1 MTAGMPIAGRTGGF
15 NFGTHFMQ
23 TRILQPGEIEALDK
37 TSFPRILL
45 PQVASLFSERAAR
58 LRQLADGNPIAD
70 YLQFAAKIVDAQ
82 HAAAATVELQPLEGS
97 TIERSQQ
104 FSMPLLPAAEH
115 IDPAWHSVLD
125 AMLETLSASE
135 GLPEQLQPLIHSLQT
150 LSANERNEIG
160 TRLLQKEVAA
170 RHVGMA
176 PFIMAALQVTYAKR
190 AAVLNVADVPYT
202 DPATICPVCASEPV
216 SSVLRIGGQ
225 ANGHRYLH
233 CGTCCTEWHMV
244 RVKCTHC
251 ESTKGI
257 HYQSIEGSQEVVTA
271 ETCDECGT
279 YRKVVNQE
287 KDPFAEPLA
296 DDLATLT
303 LDLLMHENT
312 RFKRSSANPLLYVA
326 VAQEQEEEPQTGLID
341 PAAE

>member
-1 MTAGMPIAGRTGGF
+1 
-15 NFGTHFMQ
+15 MQ

-37 TSFPRILL
+37 TSFPRVLL
-45 PQVASLFSERAAR
+45 PQVSTLFAERAAR

-82 HAAAATVELQPLEGS
+82 HAAAGSVELQPMDRS
-97 TIERSQQ
+97 NIERSQQ
-104 FSMPLLPAAEH
+104 FSMPLLPAADH
-115 IDPAWHSVLD
+115 IDPAWQQVLN
-125 AMLETLSASE
+125 AMLDTLSGSE
-135 GLPEQLQPLIHSLQT
+135 GLPEPLQPLLQSLRD
-150 LSANERNEIG
+150 LSQDERDTIAK
-160 TRLLQKEVAA
+160 RLLQKEVAA
-170 RHVGMA
+170 RHIGMA

-190 AAVLNVADVPYT
+190 AAALDVEDVPYT

-216 SSVLRIGGQ
+216 SSILRIGGK

-233 CGTCCTEWHMV
+233 CGTCCTEWQLV
-244 RVKCTHC
+244 RVKCSHC

-257 HYQSIEGSQEVVTA
+257 HYQSIEGGKEVVTA

-287 KDPFAEPLA
+287 KDPMAEPLA

-303 LDLLMHENT
+303 LDLLMSENT
-312 RFKRSSANPLLYVA
+312 QFKRASANPLLFVA
-326 VAQEQEEEPQTGLID
+326 VAEEQTDAQSAELVD

>member
-1 MTAGMPIAGRTGGF
+1 
-15 NFGTHFMQ
+15 MQ

-37 TSFPRILL
+37 TSFPRVLL
-45 PQVASLFSERAAR
+45 PQVSTLFAERAAR

-82 HAAAATVELQPLEGS
+82 HAAAGSVELQPMDRS
-97 TIERSQQ
+97 NIERSQQ
-104 FSMPLLPAAEH
+104 FSMPLLPAADH
-115 IDPAWHSVLD
+115 IDPAWQQVLN
-125 AMLETLSASE
+125 AMLDTLSGSE
-135 GLPEQLQPLIHSLQT
+135 GLPEPLQPLLQSLRD
-150 LSANERNEIG
+150 LSQDERDTIAK
-160 TRLLQKEVAA
+160 RLLQKEVAA
-170 RHVGMA
+170 RHIGMA
-176 PFIMAALQVTYAKR
+176 PFIMAALQVTYAQR
-190 AAVLNVADVPYT
+190 AAALDVEDVPYT

-216 SSVLRIGGQ
+216 SSVLRIGGK

-233 CGTCCTEWHMV
+233 CGTCCTEWQLV
-244 RVKCTHC
+244 RVKCSHC

-257 HYQSIEGSQEVVTA
+257 HYQSVEGGKEVVTA

-287 KDPFAEPLA
+287 KDPMAEPLA

-303 LDLLMHENT
+303 LDLLMSENT
-312 RFKRSSANPLLYVA
+312 QFKRASANPLLFVA
-326 VAQEQEEEPQTGLID
+326 VAEEQTDAQSAELVD

>member
-1 MTAGMPIAGRTGGF
+1 
-15 NFGTHFMQ
+15 MQ

-37 TSFPRILL
+37 TSFPRVLL
-45 PQVASLFSERAAR
+45 PQVSTLFAERAAR
-58 LRQLADGNPIAD
+58 LRQLADGNHIAD

-82 HAAAATVELQPLEGS
+82 HAAAGSVELQPMDRS
-97 TIERSQQ
+97 NIERSQQ
-104 FSMPLLPAAEH
+104 FSMPLLPAADH
-115 IDPAWHSVLD
+115 IDPAWQQVLN
-125 AMLETLSASE
+125 AMLDTLSGSE
-135 GLPEQLQPLIHSLQT
+135 GLPEPLQPLLQSLRD
-150 LSANERNEIG
+150 LSQDERDTIAK
-160 TRLLQKEVAA
+160 RLLQKEVAA
-170 RHVGMA
+170 RHIGMA

-190 AAVLNVADVPYT
+190 AAALDVEDVPYT

-216 SSVLRIGGQ
+216 SSVLRIGGK

-233 CGTCCTEWHMV
+233 CGTCCTEWQLV
-244 RVKCTHC
+244 RVKCSHC

-257 HYQSIEGSQEVVTA
+257 HYQSVEGSKEVVTA

-287 KDPFAEPLA
+287 KDPMAEPLA

-303 LDLLMHENT
+303 LDLLMSENT
-312 RFKRSSANPLLYVA
+312 QFKRASANPLLFVA
-326 VAQEQEEEPQTGLID
+326 VAEEQTDAQSAELVD

>member
-1 MTAGMPIAGRTGGF
+1 
-15 NFGTHFMQ
+15 MQ
-23 TRILQPGEIEALDK
+23 QRILQPGEIEALDK

-45 PQVASLFSERAAR
+45 PQVASLFAERAAR
-58 LRQLADGNPIAD
+58 LRQLSDGNAIAD

-82 HAAAATVELQPLEGS
+82 HSAAAGVELQPMDSS
-97 TIERSQQ
+97 TMERAQQ

-115 IDPAWHSVLD
+115 VDPAWHLVLD
-125 AMLETLSASE
+125 AMLNTLAGNE
-135 GLPEQLQPLIHSLQT
+135 GLPEPLQPLITSLRE
-150 LSANERNEIG
+150 LSHAERDEIAK
-160 TRLLQKEVAA
+160 RLLEKEVAA
-170 RHVGMA
+170 RHIGMA

-190 AAVLNVADVPYT
+190 AAALNVADVPYT
-202 DPATICPVCASEPV
+202 DPASICPVCASEPV
-216 SSVLRIGGQ
+216 ASVLRIGGQ

-244 RVKCTHC
+244 RVKCSHC

-257 HYQSIEGSQEVVTA
+257 HYETIEGSKDVITA

-287 KDPFAEPLA
+287 KDPLAEPLA
-296 DDLATLT
+296 DDLASLM
-303 LDLLMHENT
+303 LDLLMSENT
-312 RFKRSSANPLLYVA
+312 KFRRSSANPLLFVA
-326 VAQEQEEEPQTGLID
+326 VAEEQAPDQEPGLVD

>member
-1 MTAGMPIAGRTGGF
+1 
-15 NFGTHFMQ
+15 MQ

-37 TSFPRILL
+37 TSFPRVLL
-45 PQVASLFSERAAR
+45 PQVSTLFAERAAR

-82 HAAAATVELQPLEGS
+82 HAAAGSVELQPMDRS
-97 TIERSQQ
+97 NIERSQQ
-104 FSMPLLPAAEH
+104 FSMPLLPAADH
-115 IDPAWHSVLD
+115 IDPAWQQVLN
-125 AMLETLSASE
+125 AMLDTLSGSE
-135 GLPEQLQPLIHSLQT
+135 GLPEPLQPLLQSLRD
-150 LSANERNEIG
+150 LSQDERDTIAK
-160 TRLLQKEVAA
+160 RLLQKEVAA
-170 RHVGMA
+170 RHIGMA

-190 AAVLNVADVPYT
+190 AAALDVEDVPYT

-216 SSVLRIGGQ
+216 SSVLRIGGK

-233 CGTCCTEWHMV
+233 CGTCCTEWQLV
-244 RVKCTHC
+244 RVKCSHC

-257 HYQSIEGSQEVVTA
+257 HYQSIEGSKEVVTA

-287 KDPFAEPLA
+287 KDPMAEPLA

-303 LDLLMHENT
+303 LDLLMSENT
-312 RFKRSSANPLLYVA
+312 QFKRASTNPLLFVA
-326 VAQEQEEEPQTGLID
+326 VAEEQTDAQSAELVD

>member
-1 MTAGMPIAGRTGGF
+1 
-15 NFGTHFMQ
+15 MQ

-37 TSFPRILL
+37 TSFPRVLL
-45 PQVASLFSERAAR
+45 PQVSTLFAERAAR

-82 HAAAATVELQPLEGS
+82 HAAAGSVELQPMDRS
-97 TIERSQQ
+97 NIERSQQ
-104 FSMPLLPAAEH
+104 FSMPLLPAADH
-115 IDPAWHSVLD
+115 IDPAWQQVLN
-125 AMLETLSASE
+125 AMLDTLSGSE
-135 GLPEQLQPLIHSLQT
+135 GLPEPLQPLLQSLRD
-150 LSANERNEIG
+150 LSQDERDTIAK
-160 TRLLQKEVAA
+160 RLLQKEVAA
-170 RHVGMA
+170 RHIGMA

-190 AAVLNVADVPYT
+190 AAALDVEDVPYT

-216 SSVLRIGGQ
+216 SSVLRIGGK

-233 CGTCCTEWHMV
+233 CGTCCTEWQLV
-244 RVKCTHC
+244 RVKCSHC

-257 HYQSIEGSQEVVTA
+257 HYQSIEGSKEVVTA

-287 KDPFAEPLA
+287 KDPMAEPLA

-303 LDLLMHENT
+303 LDLLMSENT
-312 RFKRSSANPLLYVA
+312 QFKRASANPLLFVA
-326 VAQEQEEEPQTGLID
+326 VAEEQTDAQSAELVD

>member
-1 MTAGMPIAGRTGGF
+1 
-15 NFGTHFMQ
+15 MQ

-37 TSFPRILL
+37 TSFPRVLL
-45 PQVASLFSERAAR
+45 PQVSTLFAERAAR

-82 HAAAATVELQPLEGS
+82 HAAAGSVELRPMDRS
-97 TIERSQQ
+97 NIERSQQ
-104 FSMPLLPAAEH
+104 FSMPLLPAADH
-115 IDPAWHSVLD
+115 IDPAWQQVLN
-125 AMLETLSASE
+125 AMLDTLSGSE
-135 GLPEQLQPLIHSLQT
+135 GLPEPLQPLLQSLRD
-150 LSANERNEIG
+150 LSQDERDTIAK
-160 TRLLQKEVAA
+160 RLLQKEVAA
-170 RHVGMA
+170 RHIGMA

-190 AAVLNVADVPYT
+190 AAALDVEDVPYT

-216 SSVLRIGGQ
+216 SSVLRIGGK

-233 CGTCCTEWHMV
+233 CGTCCTEWQLV
-244 RVKCTHC
+244 RVKCSHC

-257 HYQSIEGSQEVVTA
+257 HYQSIEGGKEVVTA

-287 KDPFAEPLA
+287 KDPMAEPLA

-303 LDLLMHENT
+303 LDLLMSENT
-312 RFKRSSANPLLYVA
+312 QFKRASANPLLFVA
-326 VAQEQEEEPQTGLID
+326 VAEEQTDAQSAELVD

>member
-1 MTAGMPIAGRTGGF
+1 
-15 NFGTHFMQ
+15 MQ

-37 TSFPRILL
+37 TSFPRVLL
-45 PQVASLFSERAAR
+45 PQVSTLFAERAAR

-82 HAAAATVELQPLEGS
+82 HAAAGSVELQPMDRS
-97 TIERSQQ
+97 NIERSQQ
-104 FSMPLLPAAEH
+104 FSMPLLPAADH
-115 IDPAWHSVLD
+115 IDPAWQQVLN
-125 AMLETLSASE
+125 AMLDTLSGSE
-135 GLPEQLQPLIHSLQT
+135 GLPEPLQPLLQSLRD
-150 LSANERNEIG
+150 LSQDERDTIAK
-160 TRLLQKEVAA
+160 RLLQKEVAA
-170 RHVGMA
+170 RHIGMA
-176 PFIMAALQVTYAKR
+176 PFIMAALQFTYAQR
-190 AAVLNVADVPYT
+190 AAALDVEDVPYT

-216 SSVLRIGGQ
+216 SSVLRIGGK

-233 CGTCCTEWHMV
+233 CGTCCTEWQLV
-244 RVKCTHC
+244 RVKCSHC

-257 HYQSIEGSQEVVTA
+257 HYQSVEGSKEVVTA

-287 KDPFAEPLA
+287 KDPMAEPLT

-303 LDLLMHENT
+303 LDLLMSENT
-312 RFKRSSANPLLYVA
+312 QFKRASANPLLFVA
-326 VAQEQEEEPQTGLID
+326 VAEEQTDAQSAELVD

>member
-1 MTAGMPIAGRTGGF
+1 
-15 NFGTHFMQ
+15 MQ

-37 TSFPRILL
+37 TSFPRVLL
-45 PQVASLFSERAAR
+45 PQVSTLFAERAAR

-82 HAAAATVELQPLEGS
+82 HAAAGSVELRPMDRS
-97 TIERSQQ
+97 NIERSQQ
-104 FSMPLLPAAEH
+104 FSMPLLPAADH
-115 IDPAWHSVLD
+115 IDPAWQQVLN
-125 AMLETLSASE
+125 AMLDTLSGSA
-135 GLPEQLQPLIHSLQT
+135 GLPEPLQPLLQSLRD
-150 LSANERNEIG
+150 LSQDERDTIAK
-160 TRLLQKEVAA
+160 RLLQKEVAA
-170 RHVGMA
+170 RHIGMA

-190 AAVLNVADVPYT
+190 AAALDVEDVPYT

-216 SSVLRIGGQ
+216 SSVLRIGGK

-233 CGTCCTEWHMV
+233 CGTCCTEWQLV
-244 RVKCTHC
+244 RVKCSHC

-257 HYQSIEGSQEVVTA
+257 HYQSVEGSKEVVTA

-287 KDPFAEPLA
+287 KDPMAEPLA

-303 LDLLMHENT
+303 LDLLMSENT
-312 RFKRSSANPLLYVA
+312 QFKRASANPLLFVA
-326 VAQEQEEEPQTGLID
+326 VAEEQTDAQSAELVD